1 MGRLTCG
8 GVLVALAAA
17 IVGCQPS
24 APVQMGHDILPAP
37 ENVISTQQL
46 AYRLGLTVD
55 ADSGAVVSLRNAVN
69 SVTLFHD
76 PGGRAYVN
84 GKAVGPRGG
93 FVRIRG
99 VLFVPT
105 SLEGHIRA
113 TLKPLPVAVKPPPVK
128 GHRIVIDP
136 GHGGKDPGAISPI
149 GLMEKDVVL
158 PVSLEIARLLRQA
171 GHEVILTRQ
180 TDVFLGLDERAEIA
194 NRRNADLFVS
204 IHADSAA
211 NRAAR
216 GFTVYVCRG
225 ASADSHATAKSVIR
239 SLDSGSGLNSRG
251 VRAANYRVLVQ
262 TQCPA
267 ILVELGYLSNRQ
279 EAMMLRQDAVRKK
292 LARCVAEGIDSF
304 LRQP

>member
-46 AYRLGLTVD
+46 AYRLGLAVD
-55 ADSGAVVSLRNAVN
+55 ADSGAVVSL
-69 SVTLFHD
+69 
-76 PGGRAYVN
+76 
-84 GKAVGPRGG
+84 
-93 FVRIRG
+93 
-99 VLFVPT
+99 
-105 SLEGHIRA
+105 
-113 TLKPLPVAVKPPPVK
+113 
-128 GHRIVIDP
+128 
-136 GHGGKDPGAISPI
+136 
-149 GLMEKDVVL
+149 
-158 PVSLEIARLLRQA
+158 
-171 GHEVILTRQ
+171 
-180 TDVFLGLDERAEIA
+180 
-194 NRRNADLFVS
+194 RNADLFVS

-225 ASADSHATAKSVIR
+225 ASADSHATAKAVIQ
-239 SLDSGSGLNSRG
+239 SQDSGSGLNSRG